1 MLISY
6 NWLKELI
13 NFSYSPEELSIIL
26 TDQGMTVDSLD
37 QSGVSYDNVV
47 VGKILEVEKHPDA
60 DKLSVCK
67 VDVGDET
74 LQIVCGAPGV
84 AAGQTVPVAK
94 IGAKLGDLKIKKGK
108 LRGIESC
115 GMCCAADELE
125 ISDDHDTLLYLDDS
139 LKAGTPLK
147 EILEDIDY
155 IYELDIASNRP
166 DLLNHIGVAR
176 EIAARVALDNNSS
189 ETYKFPEIEL
199 KEKDVEANSK
209 VKVTVDD
216 TELCPRYTARII
228 ENVKIKSSPLWMQ
241 ARLHRL
247 GMRSIN
253 NIVDITNYVL
263 LEYGHPLHAF
273 DFEKVEGE
281 EIIVRRAAENEK
293 IVTLD
298 DEERKLDSEILL
310 IADKEKGVALAGVM
324 GGANSEVTES
334 TKTILLE
341 SAYFNGPNI
350 RKTAKRLALSSE
362 SSYRFERGVAGAVID
377 ASMRAA
383 QLISE
388 LAEGQPLKG
397 IVDVNNCP
405 PPKVFEF
412 DYKKCVS
419 LLGMDIPTE
428 KGEKILSSLG
438 FPVSVKNDGIIEI
451 TVPEHRVDV
460 SQRSDISEEL
470 ARMVGYNEIPSNTQ
484 TIFKS
489 EKPLAKIAK
498 CRQQIREILAGA
510 GLLEAYN
517 PSLVSVDLIKA
528 AGIPDDA
535 PELDVI
541 ELANAST
548 VDQSV
553 MRTLLYPGLIRNL
566 RHNISRK
573 AKNVWL
579 YEIGRTYTKTE
590 TAGEFNEE
598 EKVAIILWGDSIEKS
613 WQGNAEETDFFNG
626 SGIIELL
633 TKKLG
638 IKKLEL
644 KNAGRIGCHQGRTA
658 EIFINRKTN
667 IGWIAELDPK
677 IAREL
682 DITGR
687 VVIAEL
693 KIAELS
699 TAWQPKRKYKLLPKF
714 PESTRDIAFL
724 ISDEYTH
731 SDVVK
736 TIESSK
742 VNIFESVE
750 LFDLY
755 HGEQVPEGKKSM
767 AYRIVYRAADKTL
780 TDKEVDSAH
789 KKIITSLSEKLG
801 IEIR

>member
-13 NFSYSPEELSIIL
+13 NFPYSPEELSKIL
-26 TDQGMTVDSLD
+26 TAQGMTVDSLD

-67 VDVGDET
+67 VDVGDEI

-94 IGAKLGDLKIKKGK
+94 IGAKLGDIKIKKGK

-147 EILEDIDY
+147 EIVEDIDY

-176 EIAARVALDNNSS
+176 EIAARVALDNNLS

-199 KEKDVEANSK
+199 KEKNIESSSK
-209 VKVTVDD
+209 VKVTIDD

-228 ENVKIKSSPLWMQ
+228 EDVKIKSSPLWMQ
-241 ARLHRL
+241 VRLHRL
-247 GMRSIN
+247 GMRPIN

-273 DFEKVEGE
+273 DYEKVAGE
-281 EIIVRRAAENEK
+281 EIIVRRAVENEK

-298 DEERKLDSEILL
+298 DTERKLDSEIPL
-310 IADKEKGVALAGVM
+310 IADKEKGIALAGVM

-334 TKTILLE
+334 TNSILLE

-397 IVDVNNCP
+397 IVDVNNCLS
-405 PPKVFEF
+405 PKVFEF

-428 KGEKILSSLG
+428 KGKKILSSLG
-438 FPVSVKNDGIIEI
+438 FSISEREGNIIET

-470 ARMVGYNEIPSNTQ
+470 ARMVGYNEIPSNTR
-484 TIFKS
+484 TVFKS

-517 PSLVSVDLIKA
+517 PSLVSVDLIKS

-548 VDQSV
+548 LDQSV

-590 TAGEFNEE
+590 TGGEFNEE
-598 EKVAIILWGDSIEKS
+598 EKAAIVLWGDSIEKS
-613 WQGNAEETDFFNG
+613 WQSDTRETDFFDG
-626 SGIIELL
+626 TGIIELL

-638 IKKLEL
+638 IKKLEF
-644 KNAGRIGCHQGRTA
+644 KTANRQGCHPGRTA
-658 EIFINRKTN
+658 EIFINKKTN
-667 IGWIAELDPK
+667 IGWLAELDPRV
-677 IAREL
+677 AREL
-682 DITGR
+682 DIPGR
-687 VVIAEL
+687 VVIVEL

-724 ISDEYTH
+724 ISDEYIH

-780 TDKEVDSAH
+780 TDKEVDKAH
-789 KKIITSLSEKLG
+789 EKITSVLTEKLS